1 MKKLQTLFAVA
12 LLGGVAANAQAQ
24 TDKLSTISVQWAEP
38 QAKEMGLYKVENCE
52 LVPIATSQVVDGK
65 LAYAFYPQKEGYY
78 AIAKHPRSAMYC
90 YVFYFKPGDNLSF
103 AIEDDDY
110 TLTNAD
116 GITNTPENRALAAWQ
131 DLVHPLEA
139 KSIYF
144 MGKMSTF
151 RDFFPQLEQMLP
163 QIKAYPKANTPNS
176 HFNASFEDYKRFNLA
191 EIANM
196 LLQTPRTEHPQAA
209 DYIAY
214 YKQNYLNELT
224 SSTAILDYPRGL
236 DVIENSY
243 LNPFR
248 ADTSLSEDDFMLKMR
263 HAQEALLEGN
273 TIVNDT
279 VRGEFMLAGTET
291 IRTYPGIMEY
301 KQKYGNLLVTEDQQK
316 RFRDIVAKYDDN
328 SEGHEA
334 IDFRFQDVNGKQ
346 VALSDFKG
354 KVVYVDVWATW
365 CGPCKGEIPHLIK
378 LEEAYHDNPNIVFM
392 SVSVDKSKD
401 IDKWKQMLKDKGM
414 GGVQLFAGDRSD
426 EIMKPYKIT
435 GIPRFMLF
443 DKEGK
448 VVNADVPRP
457 SSGEIKALLDATLK
471 K

>member
-12 LLGGVAANAQAQ
+12 LLSGVAANAQTQ
-24 TDKLSTISVQWAEP
+24 TDALSTISVQWAEP
-38 QAKEMGLYKVENCE
+38 QATEMGLYRIENGKLTE
-52 LVPIATSQVVDGK
+52 IATAQVTNGRF
-65 LAYAFYPQKEGYY
+65 AFAFHPQKEGYY
-78 AIAKHPRSAMYC
+78 AIAKHPRSAMYR

-103 AIEDDDY
+103 AIEGDDY
-110 TLTNAD
+110 TLTDAD
-116 GITNTPENRALAAWQ
+116 GIANTPENRTLAAWQ

-151 RDFFPQLEQMLP
+151 RDFFPQMEQMMP
-163 QIKAYPKANTPNS
+163 QIKAYPKADTPNAR
-176 HFNASFEDYKRFNLA
+176 FNASFENYKRFNLA

-214 YKQNYLNELT
+214 YKQNYLPELT

-236 DVIENSY
+236 DIIENSY
-243 LNPFR
+243 LNPLR
-248 ADTSLSEDDFMLKMR
+248 ADTSLSEDDFILKMR

-273 TIVNDT
+273 TIANDT
-279 VRGEFMLAGTET
+279 VRGEFVLAGTET
-291 IRTYPGIMEY
+291 IKTYPGIMAY
-301 KQKYGNLLVTEDQQK
+301 KEKYGHLLVTEDQQQ
-316 RFRDIVAKYDDN
+316 RLREIIGKYDDN

-334 IDFRFQDVNGKQ
+334 IDFRFQDVDGKQ

-365 CGPCKGEIPHLIK
+365 CGPCNAEIPHLIK
-378 LEEAYHDNPNIVFM
+378 LEEAYHNNPNIVFM
-392 SVSVDKSKD
+392 SVSVDKQKD
-401 IDKWKQMLKDKGM
+401 IEKWKKMLKDKGM
-414 GGVQLFAGDRSD
+414 GGVQLFSGDRSD
-426 EIMKPYKIT
+426 EITKPYKIT

-443 DKEGK
+443 GK
-448 VVNADVPRP
+448 DGRVVDADAPRP

>member
-1 MKKLQTLFAVA
+1 MKPIQSLLATTLLCSVT
-12 LLGGVAANAQAQ
+12 ANAQTTALSSIVGHWTEPKAQ
-24 TDKLSTISVQWAEP
+24 
-38 QAKEMGLYKVENCE
+38 EMGLYHIKNSELHEIARSKVINGRF
-52 LVPIATSQVVDGK
+52 AF
-65 LAYAFYPQKEGYY
+65 AFYPEEEGYY
-78 AIAKHPRSAMYC
+78 AIAQRPQAASYRYT
-90 YVFYFKPGDNLSF
+90 FYFKPGDCLSF
-103 AIEDDDY
+103 EINGDDY
-110 TLTNAD
+110 TLTETD
-116 GITNTPENRALAAWQ
+116 GINNTPENKAIAQWQ

-139 KSIYF
+139 KAIYF
-144 MGKMSTF
+144 MGGNISTF

-163 QIKAYPKANTPNS
+163 QIEAFPKADTPNAR
-176 HFNASFEDYKRFNLA
+176 FNASFENYKKFDMRQITSMFLN
-191 EIANM
+191 
-196 LLQTPRTEHPQAA
+196 TPRTEHPKAG
-209 DYIAY
+209 DYIDY
-214 YKQNYLNELT
+214 YRHDPLPELT
-224 SSTAILDYPRGL
+224 TSTAILDYPGGVDLIGRCYRNL
-236 DVIENSY
+236 LRTDTNLPAEELSKRMRNMDDY
-243 LNPFR
+243 L
-248 ADTSLSEDDFMLKMR
+248 LSSK
-263 HAQEALLEGN
+263 AIA
-273 TIVNDT
+273 NDT

-448 VVNADVPRP
+448 VVNADAPRP

>member
-65 LAYAFYPQKEGYY
+65 LAFAFYPQKEGYY

-196 LLQTPRTEHPQAA
+196 LLHTPRTEHPQAA

-378 LEEAYHDNPNIVFM
+378 LEEAYHDNPNIMFM

-448 VVNADVPRP
+448 VVNAYAPRP

>member
-65 LAYAFYPQKEGYY
+65 LAFAFYPQKEGYY